1 MSIKLIGAALILVVC
16 GGVGFK
22 MAANHRYEVR
32 TLQQLCAALEHME
45 CEMLYRLTPL
55 PELCR
60 RTAEASSGVLH
71 QFFKTLAKELESQI
85 APEVFH
91 CVQAALWQV
100 KGIPVQ
106 TGKVL
111 ERFGA
116 SLGSFDLDGQL
127 KGLAAAREES
137 KQMLEQLTQNQ
148 DARLRGYQTLGLCAG
163 AAVVILFI

>member
-1 MSIKLIGAALILVVC
+1 MSIKLIGAVLILVVC
-16 GGVGFK
+16 GGIGFK
-22 MAANHRYEVR
+22 MAATHRYEVR

-60 RTAEASSGVLH
+60 RTAEASSGVLSK
-71 QFFKTLAKELESQI
+71 FFTVLAQELESQV

-91 CVQAALWQV
+91 CVQAALWNV
-100 KGIPVQ
+100 KGMPTY
-106 TGKVL
+106 TGKIL

-127 KGLAAAREES
+127 KGLAAAREECR
-137 KQMLEQLTQNQ
+137 QTLEQLTQNQ
-148 DARLRGYQTLGLCAG
+148 DARLRSYQTLGLCGG